1 MTTVMYCE
9 DQTCACNHF
18 GYCEYAFGI
27 ALDENRKCKAY
38 IEREKKD
45 GDSDESENLRPGGEV
60 H

>member
-18 GYCEYAFGI
+18 GYCEYSFGI

-38 IEREKKD
+38 IAKEEKKED
-45 GDSDESENLRPGGEV
+45 QKEDDKK
-60 H
+60 